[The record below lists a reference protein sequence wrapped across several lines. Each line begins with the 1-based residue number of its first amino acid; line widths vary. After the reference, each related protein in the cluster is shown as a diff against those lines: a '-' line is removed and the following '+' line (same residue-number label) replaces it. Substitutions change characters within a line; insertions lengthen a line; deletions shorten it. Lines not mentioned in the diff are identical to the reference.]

1 MAHTCSFLSCDDW
14 VQMDHHMK
22 HVVFASE
29 AHSIQ
34 AGSLNSRQT
43 NREKRLRG
51 PSHLGCIFWS
61 WLWDREMW
69 TRVTQSHWNSRAVR
83 PIYQIDPSLIW
94 QKQHVLLF
102 NEPIG
107 VNTSQA
113 AHELQWGSVYFAR
126 NRRRFFWRF
135 SSEVQREKK
144 LNHWMDL
151 TQKEKKAVAWNQ
163 NTSLKNRS
171 F

>member
-1 MAHTCSFLSCDDW
+1 MIKCRRTTISTWCLPT
-14 VQMDHHMK
+14 
-22 HVVFASE
+22 E

-43 NREKRLRG
+43 TGEVARSAK
-51 PSHLGCIFWS
+51 SHLWCIFWS
-61 WLWDREMW
+61 WLWEMW
-69 TRVTQSHWNSRAVR
+69 ARVIQSHWNSRAVR
-83 PIYQIDPSLIW
+83 HIYQIDPSLIW

-113 AHELQWGSVYFAR
+113 AHELQWSSVYFAR
-126 NRRRFFWRF
+126 NRRRFFWHF
-135 SSEVQREKK
+135 CSQVQRKK
-144 LNHWMDL
+144 LNHWIDP

-163 NTSLKNRS
+163 KYISEKSLILNI